1 MSNPSKL
8 KLFHVSETPNIR
20 LFEPRPDRRGE
31 LAVWAVGEPRLHN
44 YLLPRDCPRITF
56 FADDKTSDEDRS
68 RFLGSAES
76 VVAIE
81 SGWFNVCLETSLY
94 LYEFDPQPFSLIDT
108 TACYYVSKEAVKPI
122 RETPVSNVLGA
133 LLEKGV
139 ELRIL
144 PSLWELREAVVSST
158 LAFSII
164 RMRNASPPPDSFG
177 SRYET
182 PL

>member
-1 MSNPSKL
+1 MSDQSEP
-8 KLFHVSETPNIR
+8 KLFHVSETPGIR
-20 LFEPRPDRRGE
+20 LFEPRPDKRGG

-44 YLLPRDCPRITF
+44 YLLPRDCPRVTF

-68 RFLGSAES
+68 SFLGSAKS

-81 SGWFNVCLETSLY
+81 SGWFNACLKTSLY
-94 LYEFDPQPFSLIDT
+94 LYEFDPQPFSLVDA
-108 TACYYVSKEAVKPI
+108 TACYYVSKEAVSPI
-122 RETPVSNVLGA
+122 HETPVANVLNA

-144 PSLWELREAVVSST
+144 PSLWELRETVISST

-164 RMRNASPPPDSFG
+164 RMRNASPPPGDFKSH
-177 SRYET
+177 YKT